1 MRLGFLTN
9 SLVHHGMKTIEDIVD
24 WSVDHAFQ
32 ALEVG
37 PNVPFH
43 SLEKVVS
50 ESKIEI
56 AALTYC
62 RNFLSEDE
70 ELAALHKN
78 ELFNRVRMAGE
89 LGIPVV
95 VTSTGIS
102 ASAKGD
108 HYDGYD
114 AIRSKPEYSLDKVVS
129 LFHDCL
135 ELAEEMNVKIAFE
148 NCPLMGNIAIS
159 PDLWKKLFERL
170 DSPNVGLAYDPSH
183 LLWQF
188 IDPYLPI
195 KEFGHKIFHVH
206 AKDTEINYEQL
217 KRAGILSDFSW
228 WRYRLPGLGDLN
240 WTKFISNLT
249 EVGYTGVIS
258 VEHEDPVWGGD
269 LSRTKQGLIISK
281 QYIEKLPGFTA
292 DPRVKIREI

>member
-1 MRLGFLTN
+1 MKLGFLTN
-9 SLVHHGMKTIEDIVD
+9 SLVHHGMNNMEDLVD
-24 WSVDHAFQ
+24 WSVQHKFQ

-50 ESKIEI
+50 ERKIEV

-70 ELAALHKN
+70 EIAALHQK

-114 AIRSKPEYSLDKVVS
+114 AIRSKPENSLESVVS
-129 LFHDCL
+129 LFHDVIN
-135 ELAEEMNVKIAFE
+135 LAEEMNVKIAFE

-159 PDLWKKLFERL
+159 PELWGRLFERL
-170 DSPNVGLAYDPSH
+170 DSPNAGLAYDPSH
-183 LLWQF
+183 LIWQF

-206 AKDTEINYEQL
+206 AKDTEINHEQL
-217 KRAGILSDFSW
+217 KRVGTLSDFSW

-240 WTKFISNLT
+240 WTKFISELT
-249 EVGYTGVIS
+249 EAGYNGVIS
-258 VEHEDPVWGGD
+258 IEHEDPVWGGA
-269 LSRTKQGLIISK
+269 LSKTKQGLIISK
-281 QYIEKLPGFTA
+281 QYLERIPGLVT
-292 DPRVKIREI
+292 DPLVKMIKE

>member
-1 MRLGFLTN
+1 MKLGFLTN
-9 SLVHHGMKTIEDIVD
+9 SLVHHGMNNIEDIVD
-24 WSVDHAFQ
+24 WSVNHAFQ

-50 ESKIEI
+50 ERKIEI

-114 AIRSKPEYSLDKVVS
+114 AIRSKPEYSLEKVVS

-135 ELAEEMNVKIAFE
+135 ELAEEKNVKIAFE

-159 PDLWKKLFERL
+159 PDLWRKLFERL

-206 AKDTEINYEQL
+206 AKDTEINHEQL
-217 KRAGILSDFSW
+217 KRAGVLSDFSW

-240 WTKFISNLT
+240 WTKFISELT
-249 EVGYTGVIS
+249 EVGYTGAIS

-269 LSRTKQGLIISK
+269 LSKTKQGIVISK
-281 QYIEKLPGFTA
+281 QYLEKIPGFSA
-292 DPRVKIREI
+292 EPQVKIRER